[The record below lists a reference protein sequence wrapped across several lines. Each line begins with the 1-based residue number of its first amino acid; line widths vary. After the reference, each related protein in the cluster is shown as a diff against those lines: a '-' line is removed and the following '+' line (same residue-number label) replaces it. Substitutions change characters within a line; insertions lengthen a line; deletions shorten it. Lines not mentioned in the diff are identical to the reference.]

1 VSESGTFR
9 AEAADAGR
17 RLDVALAERLR
28 LSRAAAQRLIAAGL
42 VLVEGSPARKRQ
54 ILHAGETVAWR
65 AAPPA
70 AQAPSPAAVPLSLV
84 YEDDW
89 VLVVDK
95 PAGVVVHPAP
105 GHEHGTLADSLAA
118 AGARGGDAR
127 RPGIVH
133 RLDKDTSG
141 LLVVARREDAYRR
154 LVAAMKRHLVQRT
167 YAALLLGSLAQDEGT
182 IDAPVGRHVRDR
194 RRMALHSPAG
204 KRAVTHFETLARAGA
219 FTLVRVRLETGRT
232 HQIRVHFAA
241 LGHPVA
247 GDLQY
252 GRSPRP
258 EGLGRQFLHA
268 ARLTFPHPDDGHE
281 VTCSS
286 PLPDDLAEFLES
298 LGLADRQPI

>member
-1 VSESGTFR
+1 MSESGTFR

-70 AQAPSPAAVPLSLV
+70 AQAASTAAVPLSLV

-118 AGARGGDAR
+118 AGARGGDAW

-154 LVAAMKRHLVQRT
+154 LVAAMKRRLVQRT
-167 YAALLLGSLAQDEGT
+167 YVALLLGSLAQDEGT

-232 HQIRVHFAA
+232 HQIRVHLEAI
-241 LGHPVA
+241 GHPVV
-247 GDLQY
+247 GDERY
-252 GRSPRP
+252 HGTRESFVVPR
-258 EGLGRQFLHA
+258 LFLHA
-268 ARLTFPHPDDGHE
+268 ATLGFTHP
-281 VTCSS
+281 VTGEELAFSS
-286 PLPDDLAEFLES
+286 PLPDDLAGVLER
-298 LGLADRQPI
+298 LQPDP